1 MSQWTSVNF
10 FIFKWCFWWL
20 LGKITWTCFQRM
32 TFMQVGFYFQHASLA
47 WIYIIICSHLSL
59 LEVPDTS
66 ELTRLIFI
74 RIPFSC
80 DEQKVT
86 KQQWLKQVDFCL
98 WSQSPDSFYIP
109 ALLFVFHALLLV
121 NSMAKLNIWAKMVS
135 GALAIMSL
143 FPCMKEKGVKK
154 KECFLL
160 RMLPGSR
167 NALLLTTNL
176 YYIPIATT

>member
-1 MSQWTSVNF
+1 
-10 FIFKWCFWWL
+10 
-20 LGKITWTCFQRM
+20 
-32 TFMQVGFYFQHASLA
+32 MQVGFYFQHASLA

-98 WSQSPDSFYIP
+98 
-109 ALLFVFHALLLV
+109 
-121 NSMAKLNIWAKMVS
+121 
-135 GALAIMSL
+135 
-143 FPCMKEKGVKK
+143 
-154 KECFLL
+154 
-160 RMLPGSR
+160 
-167 NALLLTTNL
+167 
-176 YYIPIATT
+176 